1 MSRQYQWER
10 CFSRHPN
17 VLMILSGH
25 ENELLSGIRTSRG
38 LYGNDVVE
46 INQTYP
52 EVSKKGIP
60 CPPIR

>member
-1 MSRQYQWER
+1 MSHQYQWER

-38 LYGNDVVE
+38 LCGNDVVE